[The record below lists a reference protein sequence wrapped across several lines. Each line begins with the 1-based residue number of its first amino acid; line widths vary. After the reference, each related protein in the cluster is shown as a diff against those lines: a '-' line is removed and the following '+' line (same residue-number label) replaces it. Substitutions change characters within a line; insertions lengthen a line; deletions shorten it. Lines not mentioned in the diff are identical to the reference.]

1 MTTLAYKPAQP
12 DMTVNQSDAEDAVR
26 TLLRWIGDDPD
37 REGLRETPA
46 RVAKAFAEWFSGYKQ
61 NTSLIL
67 SKTFGEIE
75 RYDDIVHLRGI
86 RLESYCEHHLAPI
99 IGTADVA
106 YAPRE
111 RVVGLSKLAR
121 LVDAYAKRLQV
132 QEKLTAQIANA
143 IDATLNPKGVAV
155 LIRAEHHCMSTRGVH
170 KHGVDTI
177 TNRFTGVF
185 QNDPV
190 LQQRFLS
197 FAKGS

>member
-1 MTTLAYKPAQP
+1 MTSLACKTVEPTLAVDQK
-12 DMTVNQSDAEDAVR
+12 DAEEAVR

-46 RVAKAFAEWFSGYKQ
+46 RVARAFAEWFSGYGQ
-61 NTSLIL
+61 NTSAIL
-67 SKTFGEIE
+67 SKTFGEVDH
-75 RYDDIVHLRGI
+75 YDDIVHLRGI

-106 YAPRE
+106 YVPRS

-121 LVDAYAKRLQV
+121 LVDAYSKRLQI
-132 QEKLTAQIANA
+132 QEKLTVQIANA
-143 IDATLNPKGVAV
+143 IESALNPRGIAIM
-155 LIRAEHHCMSTRGVH
+155 IRAEHHCMATRGVH

-185 QNDPV
+185 QSDQS
-190 LQQRFLS
+190 LQQRFLTM
-197 FAKGS
+197 AGA

>member
-1 MTTLAYKPAQP
+1 MTSLAYRPAQP
-12 DMTVNQSDAEDAVR
+12 DIVVNKTDAEEAVR

-46 RVAKAFAEWFSGYKQ
+46 RVARAFSEWFSGYSQ
-61 NTSLIL
+61 NTGQIL

-106 YAPRE
+106 YIPRE

-132 QEKLTAQIANA
+132 QEKLTAQIANSIEA
-143 IDATLNPKGVAV
+143 ALRPKGVAV
-155 LIRAEHHCMSTRGVH
+155 LIRAEHHCMATRGVH

-177 TNRFTGVF
+177 TNQFTGVF
-185 QNDPV
+185 REDQT
-190 LQQRFLS
+190 LQQRFLTFS
-197 FAKGS
+197 GV